1 MKKVKRLLS
10 AILTAVMLCCAII
23 PSAFAKDFA
32 PAFDATNLGVQTQYL
47 YSENNVSWIRKLI
60 IKEDML
66 SSSGILNEAVLHPVT
81 DYPYTTDAPHFK
93 AEVEECVKTYTL
105 DEESQ
110 KAAYLYVL
118 DQLGAL
124 TIISEP
130 TTSNETKAD
139 WLRAQGIIVTEE
151 DEKDAERVLLISALY
166 AMMRNDLYY
175 VLKGEQ
181 LTIPAGT
188 PLEEAIVMYIAALS
202 GQQNSLG
209 SFILKFFGQSSF
221 GSLEDYIYYTSLMA
235 LYTNGYVSVM
245 EITTLPREEV
255 FRRLAIMTIRNYG
268 IAIDSEKATTEELQ
282 QKYLTAML
290 GTHYRVSLDPAS
302 LIKARSNQGI
312 PYYVLQR
319 MASEDANM
327 TISHTRYSYEQCFD
341 YVIKKTQRFDLE
353 KEFYSDIYEYNV
365 YLGSKRET
373 ISISPTPLTATSVV
387 KINNIA
393 VVGGQYTK
401 VELTKD
407 AFQAITIT
415 STYTVN
421 GKSTTSKYKVNVI
434 QGTTPPP
441 DSDLTG
447 LVPTIGTTNGTPGSS
462 GNSSAV
468 TDSNGNALITDSNG
482 NVLVTIPPIQVAL
495 PYITGV
501 NGMASNLIGKVLSLN
516 DKGQL
521 VDQDGNVIS
530 QGTFETLPE
539 GYKYVLG
546 DDGIIQVVLMNE
558 ADSEPSEDTDTIIA
572 ENDDVRSIIIIGSVI
587 MCVALILALIIT
599 LVVIKKRGNSNSADR
614 VKARRQKE
622 IAKKAK
628 LEAKD
633 AKKAKK
639 KKN

>member
-1 MKKVKRLLS
+1 MKNVIRFLS
-10 AILTAVMLCCAII
+10 VFLVAVILCAAMV

-32 PAFDATNLGVQTQYL
+32 PKINASNIGVNTQYL
-47 YSENNVSWIRKLI
+47 YSENNVSWLRQLT

-93 AEVEECVKTYTL
+93 LEVEECVKTYTL
-105 DEESQ
+105 DKESQ
-110 KAAYLYVL
+110 KAAYLYVIN
-118 DQLGAL
+118 QIGAL
-124 TIISEP
+124 TLISEP

-151 DEKDAERVLLISALY
+151 DEKDSERVLLISALY
-166 AMMRNDLYY
+166 ALMRNDFYY
-175 VLKGEQ
+175 VIKGEHY
-181 LTIPAGT
+181 TVPAGT
-188 PLEEAIVMYIAALS
+188 PLEEAVVMYLAAIS
-202 GQQNSLG
+202 GHENTLG
-209 SFILKFFGQSSF
+209 SFILKFFGKNSF
-221 GSLEDYIYYTSLMA
+221 GDLEDYLYYTSLMA
-235 LYTNGYVSVM
+235 LYTNGYVSVK

-327 TISHTRYSYEQCFD
+327 TISHTRYTYEQCFD
-341 YVIKKTQRFDLE
+341 YVLKKTQRFDLE
-353 KEFYSDIYEYNV
+353 KEFFSDIYEYNI
-365 YLGSKRET
+365 YLESKRD
-373 ISISPTPLTATSVV
+373 SISVNPNPLTATSLV
-387 KINNIA
+387 KINDVA
-393 VVGGQYTK
+393 VIGGQYTK
-401 VELTKD
+401 VELTN
-407 AFQAITIT
+407 AGIQAITIT

-421 GKSTTSKYKVNVI
+421 GKSTTSKYKINVI

-447 LVPTIGTTNGTPGSS
+447 LVPTMGTTNGNNPS
-462 GNSSAV
+462 GG
-468 TDSNGNALITDSNG
+468 GNALVTDSNG
-482 NVLVTIPPIQVAL
+482 NVLITVPPLSVAL
-495 PYITGV
+495 PYVTGV
-501 NGMASNLIGKVLSLN
+501 NGLATNLIGKVLSLN

-530 QGTFETLPE
+530 QGTFDTLPE

-546 DDGIIQVVLMNE
+546 EDGIIQVVLMNE
-558 ADSEPSEDTDTIIA
+558 EETTTADSASLLEGESNE
-572 ENDDVRSIIIIGSVI
+572 VRSIIIIGAVV
-587 MCVALILALIIT
+587 MCIALILALIIT
-599 LVVIKKRGNSNSADR
+599 LIVIKKRGNSADK

-622 IAKKAK
+622 KSKKAK
-628 LEAKD
+628 LEAKE

-639 KKN
+639 KK

>member
-1 MKKVKRLLS
+1 MKKAKRLLS
-10 AILTAVMLCCAII
+10 AVLVAVLFCSAII
-23 PSAFAKDFA
+23 PSAFARDFA
-32 PAFDATNLGVQTQYL
+32 PVFDATNLGVQTQYA
-47 YSENNVSWIRKLI
+47 YSENNVSWLRKLV

-66 SSSGILNEAVLHPVT
+66 STSGLINEAVLHPVT

-118 DQLGAL
+118 NQIGAL

-175 VLKGEQ
+175 VMKGEHY
-181 LTIPAGT
+181 TIPAGT
-188 PLEEAIVMYIAALS
+188 PLEEATVMYIAALS
-202 GQQNSLG
+202 GQENSLS
-209 SFILKFFGQSSF
+209 SFILKFFGKNSF

-245 EITTLPREEV
+245 EISSLPRAEV

-268 IAIDSEKATTEELQ
+268 LAIDSEKATTEELQ

-302 LIKARSNQGI
+302 LVKASSNQGI
-312 PYYVLQR
+312 PYYILQR
-319 MASEDANM
+319 MATEDAKM
-327 TISHTRYSYEQCFD
+327 TISHTRYTYEQCFD
-341 YVIKKTQRFDLE
+341 YVLKKTQRFDLD
-353 KEFYSDIYEYNV
+353 KEFFSDIYEYNI
-365 YLGSKRET
+365 YLGSKRED
-373 ISISPTPLTATSVV
+373 IYVNPTPLTATSVI
-387 KINNIA
+387 KINDVA
-393 VVGGQYTK
+393 VVGGQYAK
-401 VELTKD
+401 VNLTAD
-407 AFQAITIT
+407 GIQAFTIT

-421 GKSTTSKYKVNVI
+421 GKPTTSKYKINVI

-447 LVPTIGTTNGTPGSS
+447 LVPTMGTSDGTT
-462 GNSSAV
+462 GN
-468 TDSNGNALITDSNG
+468 NNALITDPNG
-482 NVLVTIPPIQVAL
+482 NVLVTVPPLSMAL
-495 PYITGV
+495 PYVTGV
-501 NGMASNLIGKVLSLN
+501 NGIASNLIGKVLSLN

-530 QGTFETLPE
+530 QGTFDTLPE

-546 DDGIIQVVLMNE
+546 EDGIIQVVLMNE
-558 ADSEPSEDTDTIIA
+558 EETTAPDNTALPDM
-572 ENDDVRSIIIIGSVI
+572 ENNDVRSILIIGSIV

-599 LVVIKKRGNSNSADR
+599 LAVIKKRGNNADR

-628 LEAKD
+628 LEAKET
-633 AKKAKK
+633 KKAKK
-639 KKN
+639 KKK

>member
-1 MKKVKRLLS
+1 MKKLTRLLS
-10 AILTAVMLCCAII
+10 IVLIAVLFCSTMI
-23 PSAFAKDFA
+23 PSAFAKEFA
-32 PAFDATNLGVQTQYL
+32 PAFDYTNLGVQTQYK

-118 DQLGAL
+118 DQIGAL

-139 WLRAQGIIVTEE
+139 WLRAQGIIITKE
-151 DEKDAERVLLISALY
+151 DEADADKTLLISALY

-175 VLKGEQ
+175 VMKGEHY
-181 LTIPAGT
+181 TIPSGT
-188 PLEEAIVMYIAALS
+188 PLEEAVVMYIAALS
-202 GQQNSLG
+202 GQEKTLS
-209 SFILKFFGQSSF
+209 SFILKFFGTNSF

-235 LYTNGYVSVM
+235 LYTNGYVSVL

-302 LIKARSNQGI
+302 LVKSTINQGI

-319 MASEDANM
+319 MAAEDANM
-327 TISHTRYSYEQCFD
+327 TISHTRYTYEQCFE
-341 YVIKKTQRFDLE
+341 YVLKKTQRFDLD
-353 KEFYSDIYEYNV
+353 KEFFSDIYEYNV
-365 YLGSKRET
+365 YLESKRDT

-387 KINNIA
+387 KINDTA

-401 VELTKD
+401 VELTAD

-421 GKSTTSKYKVNVI
+421 GKSTTSKYKINVI

-447 LVPTIGTTNGTPGSS
+447 LVPTMGTS
-462 GNSSAV
+462 GES
-468 TDSNGNALITDSNG
+468 GNALVTDSNG
-482 NVLVTIPPIQVAL
+482 NVLITVPPLSVAL
-495 PYITGV
+495 PYVTGV
-501 NGMASNLIGKVLSLN
+501 NGLASNLAGKVLSLN

-521 VDQDGNVIS
+521 VDQYGNVIS

-546 DDGIIQVVLMNE
+546 DDGIIQVVLMNDE
-558 ADSEPSEDTDTIIA
+558 ESTTADSVLSLDDEDGK
-572 ENDDVRSIIIIGSVI
+572 VRSIIIIGSVV
-587 MCVALILALIIT
+587 MCIALILALIIT
-599 LVVIKKRGNSNSADR
+599 FVIVKKKGNSADK

-622 IAKKAK
+622 KDKKAK
-628 LEAKD
+628 LEAKE
-633 AKKAKK
+633 AKKAQKK
-639 KKN
+639 KK

>member
-1 MKKVKRLLS
+1 MKKAKRLLS
-10 AILTAVMLCCAII
+10 AVLVAVLFCSAII
-23 PSAFAKDFA
+23 PSAFARDFA
-32 PAFDATNLGVQTQYL
+32 PVFDATNLGVQTQYA
-47 YSENNVSWIRKLI
+47 YSENNVSWLRKLV

-66 SSSGILNEAVLHPVT
+66 STSGLINEAVLHPVT

-118 DQLGAL
+118 NQIGAL

-151 DEKDAERVLLISALY
+151 DEKDAERALLISALY

-175 VLKGEQ
+175 VMKGEHY
-181 LTIPAGT
+181 TIPAGT
-188 PLEEAIVMYIAALS
+188 PLEEATVMYIAALS
-202 GQQNSLG
+202 GHENSLG
-209 SFILKFFGQSSF
+209 SFILKFFGKNSF

-245 EITTLPREEV
+245 EISSLPRAEV

-268 IAIDSEKATTEELQ
+268 LAIDSEKATTEELQ

-302 LIKARSNQGI
+302 LVKASSNQGI
-312 PYYVLQR
+312 PYYILQR
-319 MASEDANM
+319 MAAEDAKM
-327 TISHTRYSYEQCFD
+327 TLSHTRYTYEQCFD
-341 YVIKKTQRFDLE
+341 YVLKKTQRFDLD
-353 KEFYSDIYEYNV
+353 KEFFSDIYEYNI
-365 YLGSKRET
+365 YLGSKRED
-373 ISISPTPLTATSVV
+373 IYVNPTPLTATSVI
-387 KINNIA
+387 KINDVA
-393 VVGGQYTK
+393 VVGGQYAK
-401 VELTKD
+401 VNLTAD
-407 AFQAITIT
+407 GIQAFTIT

-421 GKSTTSKYKVNVI
+421 GKPTTSKYKINVI

-447 LVPTIGTTNGTPGSS
+447 LVPTMGTSDGTT
-462 GNSSAV
+462 GN
-468 TDSNGNALITDSNG
+468 NNALITDPNG
-482 NVLVTIPPIQVAL
+482 NVLVTVPPLSMAL
-495 PYITGV
+495 PYVTGV
-501 NGMASNLIGKVLSLN
+501 NGIASNLIGKVLSLN

-530 QGTFETLPE
+530 QGTFDTLPE

-546 DDGIIQVVLMNE
+546 EDGIIQVVLMNE
-558 ADSEPSEDTDTIIA
+558 EETTAPDNTALPDM
-572 ENDDVRSIIIIGSVI
+572 ENNDVRSILIIGSIV

-599 LVVIKKRGNSNSADR
+599 LAVIKKRGNNADR

-628 LEAKD
+628 LEAKET
-633 AKKAKK
+633 KKAKK
-639 KKN
+639 KKK

>member
-1 MKKVKRLLS
+1 MKKAKRLLS
-10 AILTAVMLCCAII
+10 AVLVAVLFCSAII
-23 PSAFAKDFA
+23 PSAFARDFA
-32 PAFDATNLGVQTQYL
+32 PVFDATNLGVQTQYA
-47 YSENNVSWIRKLI
+47 YSENNVSWLRKLV

-66 SSSGILNEAVLHPVT
+66 STSGLINEAVLHPVT

-118 DQLGAL
+118 NQIGAL

-151 DEKDAERVLLISALY
+151 DENNAERVLLISALY

-175 VLKGEQ
+175 VMKGEHY
-181 LTIPAGT
+181 TIPAGT
-188 PLEEAIVMYIAALS
+188 PLEEATVMYIAALS
-202 GQQNSLG
+202 GQENSLS
-209 SFILKFFGQSSF
+209 SFILKFFGKNSF

-245 EITTLPREEV
+245 EISSLPRAEV

-268 IAIDSEKATTEELQ
+268 LAIDSEKATTEELQ

-302 LIKARSNQGI
+302 LVKASSNQGI
-312 PYYVLQR
+312 PYYILQR
-319 MASEDANM
+319 MAAEDAKM
-327 TISHTRYSYEQCFD
+327 TLSHTRYTYEQCFD
-341 YVIKKTQRFDLE
+341 YVLKKTQRFDLD
-353 KEFYSDIYEYNV
+353 KEFFSDIYEYNI
-365 YLGSKRET
+365 YLGSKRED
-373 ISISPTPLTATSVV
+373 IYVNPTPLTATSVI
-387 KINNIA
+387 KINDVA
-393 VVGGQYTK
+393 VVGGQYAK
-401 VELTKD
+401 VNLTAD
-407 AFQAITIT
+407 GIQAFTIT

-421 GKSTTSKYKVNVI
+421 GKPTTSKYKINVI

-447 LVPTIGTTNGTPGSS
+447 LVPTMGTSDGTT
-462 GNSSAV
+462 GN
-468 TDSNGNALITDSNG
+468 NNALITDPNG
-482 NVLVTIPPIQVAL
+482 NVLVTVPPLSMAL
-495 PYITGV
+495 PYVTGV
-501 NGMASNLIGKVLSLN
+501 NGIASNLIGKVLSLN

-530 QGTFETLPE
+530 QGTFDTLPE

-546 DDGIIQVVLMNE
+546 EDGIIQVVLMNE
-558 ADSEPSEDTDTIIA
+558 EETTAPDNTALPDM
-572 ENDDVRSIIIIGSVI
+572 ENNDVRSILIIGSIV

-599 LVVIKKRGNSNSADR
+599 LAVIKKRGNNADR

-628 LEAKD
+628 LEAKET
-633 AKKAKK
+633 KKAKK
-639 KKN
+639 KKK

>member
-1 MKKVKRLLS
+1 MKKVTQLLS
-10 AILTAVMLCCAII
+10 AVLVAVLLCTTMI
-23 PSAFAKDFA
+23 PSAFARDFA
-32 PAFDATNLGVQTQYL
+32 PTFDATNLGVQTQYA
-47 YSENNVSWIRKLI
+47 YSENNVSWIRKLV

-66 SSSGILNEAVLHPVT
+66 SSSGLMNEAVLHPVT

-118 DQLGAL
+118 NQIGAL

-139 WLRAQGIIVTEE
+139 WLRAQGIVITEE
-151 DEKDAERVLLISALY
+151 DEADADKVLLISALY

-175 VLKGEQ
+175 VYKGEHY
-181 LTIPAGT
+181 TIPAGT
-188 PLEEAIVMYIAALS
+188 PLEEAVVMYIAALS
-202 GQQNSLG
+202 GQENSLG
-209 SFILKFFGQSSF
+209 SFILKFFGKNSF

-245 EITTLPREEV
+245 EVTTLPRQEV

-268 IAIDSEKATTEELQ
+268 IAIDSENATTEELQ

-290 GTHYRVSLDPAS
+290 GTHYRVSLDPSS
-302 LIKARSNQGI
+302 LIKARVNQGI

-319 MASEDANM
+319 MATEDANM
-327 TISHTRYSYEQCFD
+327 TISHTRYTYEQCFD
-341 YVIKKTQRFDLE
+341 YVLKKTQRFDVE
-353 KEFYSDIYEYNV
+353 KEFFSDIYEYNI
-365 YLGSKRET
+365 YLESKREN
-373 ISISPTPLTATSVV
+373 ISVSPTPLTATSVV
-387 KINNIA
+387 KINDVA
-393 VVGGQYTK
+393 VVGGQYAK
-401 VELTKD
+401 VQLTKD
-407 AFQAITIT
+407 AIQAFTIT

-421 GKSTTSKYKVNVI
+421 GKSTTSKYKINVI

-447 LVPTIGTTNGTPGSS
+447 LVPTLGPTDNTNPS
-462 GNSSAV
+462 GGNNALV
-468 TDSNGNALITDSNG
+468 TDPNGNPLIT
-482 NVLVTIPPIQVAL
+482 VPPISVAL
-495 PYITGV
+495 PYVTGV

-530 QGTFETLPE
+530 QGTFNTLPE

-546 DDGIIQVVLMNE
+546 DDGIIKVVLMNE
-558 ADSEPSEDTDTIIA
+558 TDTTVADSAPLLDA
-572 ENDDVRSIIIIGSVI
+572 ESNDVRSIIIIGSIV

-599 LVVIKKRGNSNSADR
+599 LAVIKKRGNSAEQ
-614 VKARRQKE
+614 VKARRKKE

-628 LEAKD
+628 LEAKE

-639 KKN
+639 KKK

>member
-1 MKKVKRLLS
+1 MKKAKRLFS
-10 AILTAVMLCCAII
+10 AVLVAVLFCSAII
-23 PSAFAKDFA
+23 PSAFARDFA
-32 PAFDATNLGVQTQYL
+32 PVFDATNLGVQTQYT
-47 YSENNVSWIRKLI
+47 YSENNVSWLRKLV

-66 SSSGILNEAVLHPVT
+66 STSGLINEAVLHPVT

-118 DQLGAL
+118 NQIGAL

-175 VLKGEQ
+175 VMKGEHY
-181 LTIPAGT
+181 TIPAGT
-188 PLEEAIVMYIAALS
+188 PLEEATVMYIAALS
-202 GQQNSLG
+202 GQENSLS
-209 SFILKFFGQSSF
+209 SFILKFFGKNSF

-245 EITTLPREEV
+245 EISSLPRAEV

-268 IAIDSEKATTEELQ
+268 LAIDSEKATTEELQ

-302 LIKARSNQGI
+302 LVKASSNQGI
-312 PYYVLQR
+312 PYYILQR
-319 MASEDANM
+319 MAAEDAKM
-327 TISHTRYSYEQCFD
+327 TLSHTRYTYEQCFD
-341 YVIKKTQRFDLE
+341 YVLKKTQRFDLD
-353 KEFYSDIYEYNV
+353 KEFFSDIYEYNI
-365 YLGSKRET
+365 YLGSKRED
-373 ISISPTPLTATSVV
+373 IYVNPTPLTATSVI
-387 KINNIA
+387 KINDVA
-393 VVGGQYTK
+393 VVGGQYAK
-401 VELTKD
+401 VNLTAD
-407 AFQAITIT
+407 GIQAFTIT

-421 GKSTTSKYKVNVI
+421 GKPTTSKYKINVI

-447 LVPTIGTTNGTPGSS
+447 LVPTMGTSDGTT
-462 GNSSAV
+462 GN
-468 TDSNGNALITDSNG
+468 NNALITDPNG
-482 NVLVTIPPIQVAL
+482 NVLVTVPPLSMAL
-495 PYITGV
+495 PYVTGV
-501 NGMASNLIGKVLSLN
+501 NGIASNLIGKVLSLN

-530 QGTFETLPE
+530 QGTFDTLPE

-546 DDGIIQVVLMNE
+546 EDGIIQVVLMNE
-558 ADSEPSEDTDTIIA
+558 EETTAPDNTALPDM
-572 ENDDVRSIIIIGSVI
+572 ENNDVRSILIIGSIV

-599 LVVIKKRGNSNSADR
+599 LAVIKKRGNNADR

-628 LEAKD
+628 LEAKET
-633 AKKAKK
+633 KKAKK
-639 KKN
+639 KKK

>member
-1 MKKVKRLLS
+1 MKNVTRLL
-10 AILTAVMLCCAII
+10 AVFLVTVILCATMV

-32 PAFDATNLGVQTQYL
+32 PKLNATNLGVNTQYL
-47 YSENNVSWIRKLI
+47 YSENNVSWLRQLT

-105 DEESQ
+105 DKESQ

-118 DQLGAL
+118 NQIGAL

-139 WLRAQGIIVTEE
+139 WLRAHGIIVTEE

-175 VLKGEQ
+175 VMKGEQ
-181 LTIPAGT
+181 YTIPAGT
-188 PLEEAIVMYIAALS
+188 PLEEAVVMYLAAIS
-202 GQQNSLG
+202 GHENTLG
-209 SFILKFFGQSSF
+209 SFILKFFGKDSF
-221 GSLEDYIYYTSLMA
+221 GDLEDYLYYTSLMA

-245 EITTLPREEV
+245 EITTLPRDEV
-255 FRRLAIMTIRNYG
+255 YRRLAIMTIRNYG
-268 IAIDSEKATTEELQ
+268 LAIDSEKATTEELQ

-327 TISHTRYSYEQCFD
+327 TISHTRYTYEQCFD
-341 YVIKKTQRFDLE
+341 YVLKKTQRFDLE
-353 KEFYSDIYEYNV
+353 KEFFSDIYEYNI
-365 YLGSKRET
+365 YLNSKREN
-373 ISISPTPLTATSVV
+373 ISVNPNPLTATSLI
-387 KINNIA
+387 KINGVA
-393 VVGGQYTK
+393 VVGGQYAK
-401 VELTKD
+401 VELTD
-407 AFQAITIT
+407 AGIQAITIT

-421 GKSTTSKYKVNVI
+421 GKSTTSKYKINVI

-447 LVPTIGTTNGTPGSS
+447 LIPTMGSTNGTT
-462 GNSSAV
+462 GNALI
-468 TDSNGNALITDSNG
+468 TDQNGNALIT
-482 NVLVTIPPIQVAL
+482 VPPLSVAL
-495 PYITGV
+495 PYVTGV
-501 NGMASNLIGKVLSLN
+501 NGIASNLVGKVLSLN

-521 VDQDGNVIS
+521 VDQYGNVIS

-558 ADSEPSEDTDTIIA
+558 TEPTTADDNPLLAEDDNTIRKA
-572 ENDDVRSIIIIGSVI
+572 IIIGAVV
-587 MCVALILALIIT
+587 MCIALILALIIT
-599 LVVIKKRGNSNSADR
+599 LAVLKKRGNSEEQ

-622 IAKKAK
+622 KAKKAK
-628 LEAKD
+628 REAKE
-633 AKKAKK
+633 AKKANKK
-639 KKN
+639 KK

>member
-1 MKKVKRLLS
+1 MKKATRLLS
-10 AILTAVMLCCAII
+10 AVLAAIILCAAMI
-23 PSAFAKDFA
+23 PSAFARDFA
-32 PAFDATNLGVQTQYL
+32 PKFDATNLGVQTQYA
-47 YSENNVSWIRKLI
+47 YSENNVSWIRKLV

-66 SSSGILNEAVLHPVT
+66 SSSTILNEVVLHPVT

-118 DQLGAL
+118 DQIGAL

-175 VLKGEQ
+175 VMKGEQ
-181 LTIPAGT
+181 YTIPAGT
-188 PLEEAIVMYIAALS
+188 PLEEAVVMYIAALS
-202 GQQNSLG
+202 GQENSLG
-209 SFILKFFGQSSF
+209 SFILKFFGKNSF

-268 IAIDSEKATTEELQ
+268 LAIDSENATTEELQ

-302 LIKARSNQGI
+302 LIKASSNQGI

-319 MASEDANM
+319 MATEDANM
-327 TISHTRYSYEQCFD
+327 TISHTRYTYEQCFD
-341 YVIKKTQRFDLE
+341 YVLKKTQRFDLE
-353 KEFYSDIYEYNV
+353 KEFFSDIYEYNI

-373 ISISPTPLTATSVV
+373 ISVSPTPLTATSLV
-387 KINNIA
+387 KINDVA

-401 VELTKD
+401 VELTNAGIQ
-407 AFQAITIT
+407 AFTIT

-421 GKSTTSKYKVNVI
+421 GKSTTSKYKINVI

-447 LVPTIGTTNGTPGSS
+447 LVPTIGSSDNTNPS
-462 GNSSAV
+462 GGGN
-468 TDSNGNALITDSNG
+468 NALVTDSNG
-482 NVLVTIPPIQVAL
+482 NVLITVPPMSLAL
-495 PYITGV
+495 PYVTGV
-501 NGMASNLIGKVLSLN
+501 NGIASNLIGKVLSLN

-530 QGTFETLPE
+530 QGTFDTLPE

-546 DDGIIQVVLMNE
+546 DDGIIKVVLMNE
-558 ADSEPSEDTDTIIA
+558 EETTTADSSPLLDG
-572 ENDDVRSIIIIGSVI
+572 ENSDVRSIIIIGAVV
-587 MCVALILALIIT
+587 MCIALILALIIT
-599 LVVIKKRGNSNSADR
+599 LIVIKKRGNSADQ

-622 IAKKAK
+622 KAKKAK
-628 LEAKD
+628 LEAKE

-639 KKN
+639 KKK

>member
-1 MKKVKRLLS
+1 MKKVARLLS
-10 AILTAVMLCCAII
+10 AVLVAVLLCTTMI

-32 PAFDATNLGVQTQYL
+32 PKIDATNLGVQTQYA
-47 YSENNVSWIRKLI
+47 YSENNVSWIRKLV

-66 SSSGILNEAVLHPVT
+66 SSQGILNEAVLHPVT

-93 AEVEECVKTYTL
+93 AEVEENIKTYTL

-118 DQLGAL
+118 NQIGAL

-139 WLRAQGIIVTEE
+139 WLRAQGIVITEE
-151 DEKDAERVLLISALY
+151 DEANADKVLLISALY

-175 VLKGEQ
+175 VYKGEHY
-181 LTIPAGT
+181 TIPAGT
-188 PLEEAIVMYIAALS
+188 PLEEAVVMYIAALS
-202 GQQNSLG
+202 GHENSLG
-209 SFILKFFGQSSF
+209 SFILKFFGKNSF

-268 IAIDSEKATTEELQ
+268 LAIDSENATTEELQ

-312 PYYVLQR
+312 PYYILQR
-319 MASEDANM
+319 MATEDAKM
-327 TISHTRYSYEQCFD
+327 TISHTRYTYEQCFD
-341 YVIKKTQRFDLE
+341 YVLKKTQRFDLD
-353 KEFYSDIYEYNV
+353 KEFFSDIYEYNI
-365 YLGSKRET
+365 YLDSKRET
-373 ISISPTPLTATSVV
+373 ISVNPTPLTATSIV
-387 KINNIA
+387 KINGVP
-393 VVGGQYTK
+393 VVGGQYSK
-401 VELTKD
+401 VELTD
-407 AFQAITIT
+407 AGIQAITIT

-421 GKSTTSKYKVNVI
+421 GKSTTSTYKVNVI

-447 LVPTIGTTNGTPGSS
+447 LIPTMGSTNGTT
-462 GNSSAV
+462 GNALI
-468 TDSNGNALITDSNG
+468 TDQNGNALIT
-482 NVLVTIPPIQVAL
+482 VPPLSVAL
-495 PYITGV
+495 PYVTGV
-501 NGMASNLIGKVLSLN
+501 NGLATNLVGKVLSLN

-521 VDQDGNVIS
+521 VDQEGNVIS

-546 DDGIIQVVLMNE
+546 EDGIIQVVLMNE
-558 ADSEPSEDTDTIIA
+558 TEPTTSDAVSLLNDENTDA
-572 ENDDVRSIIIIGSVI
+572 RKIIIIGSVV
-587 MCVALILALIIT
+587 MCIALILALIIT
-599 LVVIKKRGNSNSADR
+599 LVVIKKRGNSAEQVR
-614 VKARRQKE
+614 ARRQKE
-622 IAKKAK
+622 KAKKAK
-628 LEAKD
+628 LEAKET
-633 AKKAKK
+633 KKANKK
-639 KKN
+639 KK

>member
-1 MKKVKRLLS
+1 MKKAKRLLS
-10 AILTAVMLCCAII
+10 AVLVAILFCSAII
-23 PSAFAKDFA
+23 PSAFARDFA
-32 PAFDATNLGVQTQYL
+32 PVFDATNLGVQTQYA
-47 YSENNVSWIRKLI
+47 YSENNVSWLRKLV

-66 SSSGILNEAVLHPVT
+66 STSGLINEAVLHPVT

-118 DQLGAL
+118 NQIGAL

-175 VLKGEQ
+175 VMKGEHY
-181 LTIPAGT
+181 TIPAGT

-202 GQQNSLG
+202 GHENSLG
-209 SFILKFFGQSSF
+209 SFILKFFGKNSF

-245 EITTLPREEV
+245 EISSLPRAEV

-268 IAIDSEKATTEELQ
+268 LAIDSEKATTEELQ

-302 LIKARSNQGI
+302 LVKASSNQGI
-312 PYYVLQR
+312 PYYILQR
-319 MASEDANM
+319 MAAEDAKM
-327 TISHTRYSYEQCFD
+327 TISHTRYTYEQCFD
-341 YVIKKTQRFDLE
+341 YVLKKTQRFDLD
-353 KEFYSDIYEYNV
+353 KEFFSDIYEYNI
-365 YLGSKRET
+365 YLGSKRED
-373 ISISPTPLTATSVV
+373 IYVNPTPLTATSVI
-387 KINNIA
+387 KINDVA
-393 VVGGQYTK
+393 VVGGQYAK
-401 VELTKD
+401 VNLTAD
-407 AFQAITIT
+407 GIQAFTIT

-421 GKSTTSKYKVNVI
+421 GKATTSKYKINVI

-441 DSDLTG
+441 DSDLIG
-447 LVPTIGTTNGTPGSS
+447 LVPTMGTSDGTT
-462 GNSSAV
+462 GN
-468 TDSNGNALITDSNG
+468 NNALITDSNG
-482 NVLVTIPPIQVAL
+482 NVLVTVPPLSMAL
-495 PYITGV
+495 PYVTGV
-501 NGMASNLIGKVLSLN
+501 NGIASNLIGKVLSLN

-530 QGTFETLPE
+530 QGTFDTLPE

-546 DDGIIQVVLMNE
+546 EDGIIQVVLMNE
-558 ADSEPSEDTDTIIA
+558 EETTAPDNTALPDM
-572 ENDDVRSIIIIGSVI
+572 ENNDVRSIIIIGSIV

-599 LVVIKKRGNSNSADR
+599 LAVIKKRGNSADR

-622 IAKKAK
+622 LAKKAK
-628 LEAKD
+628 LEAKE

-639 KKN
+639 KKK

>member
-1 MKKVKRLLS
+1 MKKAKRLLS
-10 AILTAVMLCCAII
+10 AVLVAVLFCSAII
-23 PSAFAKDFA
+23 PSAFARDFA
-32 PAFDATNLGVQTQYL
+32 PVFDATNLGVQTQYA
-47 YSENNVSWIRKLI
+47 YSENNVSWLRKLV

-66 SSSGILNEAVLHPVT
+66 STSGLINEAVLHPVT

-118 DQLGAL
+118 NQIGAL

-151 DEKDAERVLLISALY
+151 DEKNSERVLLISALY

-175 VLKGEQ
+175 VMKGEHY
-181 LTIPAGT
+181 TIPAGT
-188 PLEEAIVMYIAALS
+188 PLEEATVMYIAALS
-202 GQQNSLG
+202 GQENSLG
-209 SFILKFFGQSSF
+209 SFILKFFGKNSF

-245 EITTLPREEV
+245 EISSLPRAEV

-268 IAIDSEKATTEELQ
+268 LAIDSEKATTEELQ

-302 LIKARSNQGI
+302 LVKASSNQGI
-312 PYYVLQR
+312 PYYILQR
-319 MASEDANM
+319 MAAEDAKM
-327 TISHTRYSYEQCFD
+327 TISHTRYTYEQCFD
-341 YVIKKTQRFDLE
+341 YVLKKTQRFDLD
-353 KEFYSDIYEYNV
+353 KEFFSDIYEYNI
-365 YLGSKRET
+365 YLGSKRED
-373 ISISPTPLTATSVV
+373 IYVNPTPLTATSVI
-387 KINNIA
+387 KINDVA
-393 VVGGQYTK
+393 VVGGQYAK
-401 VELTKD
+401 VNLTAD
-407 AFQAITIT
+407 GIQAFTIT

-421 GKSTTSKYKVNVI
+421 GKPTTSKYKINVI

-447 LVPTIGTTNGTPGSS
+447 LVPTMGTTDGTT
-462 GNSSAV
+462 GN
-468 TDSNGNALITDSNG
+468 NNALITDSNG
-482 NVLVTIPPIQVAL
+482 NVLVTVPPLSMAL
-495 PYITGV
+495 PYVTGV
-501 NGMASNLIGKVLSLN
+501 NGIASNLIGKVLSLN

-530 QGTFETLPE
+530 QGTFDTLPE

-546 DDGIIQVVLMNE
+546 EDGIIQVVLMNE
-558 ADSEPSEDTDTIIA
+558 EETTAPDNAALPDMEK
-572 ENDDVRSIIIIGSVI
+572 NDVRSIIIIGSIV

-599 LVVIKKRGNSNSADR
+599 LAVIKKRGNNADR

-628 LEAKD
+628 LEAKET
-633 AKKAKK
+633 KKAKK
-639 KKN
+639 KKK

>member
-1 MKKVKRLLS
+1 MKNVTRLL
-10 AILTAVMLCCAII
+10 AVFLVTVILCATMV

-32 PAFDATNLGVQTQYL
+32 PKLNATNLGVNTQYL
-47 YSENNVSWIRKLI
+47 YSENNVSWLRQLT

-105 DEESQ
+105 DKESQ

-118 DQLGAL
+118 NQIGAL

-175 VLKGEQ
+175 VMKGEQ
-181 LTIPAGT
+181 YTIPAGT
-188 PLEEAIVMYIAALS
+188 PLEEAVVMYLAAIS
-202 GQQNSLG
+202 GHENSLG
-209 SFILKFFGQSSF
+209 SFILKFFGKDSF
-221 GSLEDYIYYTSLMA
+221 GDLEDYLYYTSLMA

-245 EITTLPREEV
+245 EITTLPRDEV
-255 FRRLAIMTIRNYG
+255 YRRLAIMTIRNYG
-268 IAIDSEKATTEELQ
+268 LAIDSEKATTEELQ

-319 MASEDANM
+319 MAAEDAKM
-327 TISHTRYSYEQCFD
+327 TISHTRYTYEQCFD
-341 YVIKKTQRFDLE
+341 YVLKKTQRFDLE
-353 KEFYSDIYEYNV
+353 KEFFSDIYEYNI
-365 YLGSKRET
+365 YLNSKREN
-373 ISISPTPLTATSVV
+373 ISVNPNPLTATSLI
-387 KINNIA
+387 KINGVA
-393 VVGGQYTK
+393 VVGGQYAK
-401 VELTKD
+401 VELTD
-407 AFQAITIT
+407 AGIQAITIT

-421 GKSTTSKYKVNVI
+421 GKSTTSKYKINVI

-447 LVPTIGTTNGTPGSS
+447 LIPTMGSTNGTT
-462 GNSSAV
+462 GNALI
-468 TDSNGNALITDSNG
+468 TDQNGNALIT
-482 NVLVTIPPIQVAL
+482 VPPLSVAL
-495 PYITGV
+495 PYVTGV
-501 NGMASNLIGKVLSLN
+501 NGIASNLVGKVLSLN

-521 VDQDGNVIS
+521 VDQYGNVIS

-558 ADSEPSEDTDTIIA
+558 TEPTTADDNPLLADDDNTIRKA
-572 ENDDVRSIIIIGSVI
+572 IIIGAVV
-587 MCVALILALIIT
+587 MCIALILALIIT
-599 LVVIKKRGNSNSADR
+599 LAVLKKRGNSEDQ

-622 IAKKAK
+622 KAKKAK
-628 LEAKD
+628 REAKE
-633 AKKAKK
+633 AKKATKK
-639 KKN
+639 KK

>member
-1 MKKVKRLLS
+1 MRKVARLLS
-10 AILTAVMLCCAII
+10 AVLVAVLLCTTMI

-32 PAFDATNLGVQTQYL
+32 PKLNATNLGVNTQYL
-47 YSENNVSWIRKLI
+47 YSENNVSWLRQLT

-93 AEVEECVKTYTL
+93 AEVEECIKTYTL

-118 DQLGAL
+118 NQIGAL
-124 TIISEP
+124 TLISEP

-175 VLKGEQ
+175 VMKGEQ
-181 LTIPAGT
+181 YTIPAGT
-188 PLEEAIVMYIAALS
+188 PLEEAVVMYLVALS
-202 GQQNSLG
+202 GQENSLG
-209 SFILKFFGQSSF
+209 SFILKFFGKNSF

-245 EITTLPREEV
+245 EITTLPRAEV

-302 LIKARSNQGI
+302 LIKSRSNQGI

-319 MASEDANM
+319 MAAEDANM
-327 TISHTRYSYEQCFD
+327 TISHTRYTYEQCFD
-341 YVIKKTQRFDLE
+341 YVLKKTQRFDLE
-353 KEFYSDIYEYNV
+353 KEFFSDIYEYNI
-365 YLGSKRET
+365 YLNSKRDN
-373 ISISPTPLTATSVV
+373 ISVNPNPLTATSLI
-387 KINNIA
+387 KINGVA
-393 VVGGQYTK
+393 VIGGQYAK
-401 VELTKD
+401 VQLTND
-407 AFQAITIT
+407 GIQAFTIT

-421 GKSTTSKYKVNVI
+421 GKSTTSKYKINVI

-447 LVPTIGTTNGTPGSS
+447 LVPTMGS
-462 GNSSAV
+462 
-468 TDSNGNALITDSNG
+468 TDSTTGSGNALITDTNG
-482 NVLVTIPPIQVAL
+482 NAFITVPPLSMAL
-495 PYITGV
+495 PYVTGV
-501 NGMASNLIGKVLSLN
+501 NGMASNLVGKVLSLN

-521 VDQDGNVIS
+521 VDQYGNVIS

-558 ADSEPSEDTDTIIA
+558 SEPTTSDDAPLLNE
-572 ENDDVRSIIIIGSVI
+572 ENNDIRKIIIIGSVV
-587 MCVALILALIIT
+587 MCIALILALIIT
-599 LVVIKKRGNSNSADR
+599 VAVTKKRGNSEEQVR
-614 VKARRQKE
+614 ARRQKE
-622 IAKKAK
+622 KAKKEK
-628 LEAKD
+628 LEAKE

-639 KKN
+639 KNK

>member
-1 MKKVKRLLS
+1 MKKAKRLLS
-10 AILTAVMLCCAII
+10 AVLVAVLFCSAII
-23 PSAFAKDFA
+23 PSAFARDFA
-32 PAFDATNLGVQTQYL
+32 PVFDATNLGVQTQYA
-47 YSENNVSWIRKLI
+47 YSENNVSWLRKLV

-66 SSSGILNEAVLHPVT
+66 STSGLINEAVLHPVT

-118 DQLGAL
+118 NQIGAL

-175 VLKGEQ
+175 VMKGEHY
-181 LTIPAGT
+181 TIPAGT
-188 PLEEAIVMYIAALS
+188 PLEEATVMYIAALS
-202 GQQNSLG
+202 GQENSLS
-209 SFILKFFGQSSF
+209 SFILKFFGKNSF

-245 EITTLPREEV
+245 EISSLPRAEV

-268 IAIDSEKATTEELQ
+268 LAIDSEKATTEELQ

-302 LIKARSNQGI
+302 LVKASSNQGI
-312 PYYVLQR
+312 PYYILQR
-319 MASEDANM
+319 MAAEDAKM
-327 TISHTRYSYEQCFD
+327 TLSHTRYTYEQCFD
-341 YVIKKTQRFDLE
+341 YVLKKTQRFDLD
-353 KEFYSDIYEYNV
+353 KEFFSDIYEYNI
-365 YLGSKRET
+365 YLGSKRED
-373 ISISPTPLTATSVV
+373 IYVNPTPLTATSVI
-387 KINNIA
+387 KINDVA
-393 VVGGQYTK
+393 VVGGQYAK
-401 VELTKD
+401 VNLTAD
-407 AFQAITIT
+407 GIQAFTIT

-421 GKSTTSKYKVNVI
+421 GKPTTSKYKINVI

-447 LVPTIGTTNGTPGSS
+447 LVPTMGTSDGTT
-462 GNSSAV
+462 GN
-468 TDSNGNALITDSNG
+468 NNALITDPNG
-482 NVLVTIPPIQVAL
+482 NVLVTVPPLSMAL
-495 PYITGV
+495 PYVTGV
-501 NGMASNLIGKVLSLN
+501 NGIASNLIGKVLSLN

-530 QGTFETLPE
+530 QGTFDTLPE

-546 DDGIIQVVLMNE
+546 EDGIIQVVLMNE
-558 ADSEPSEDTDTIIA
+558 EETTAPDNTALPDM
-572 ENDDVRSIIIIGSVI
+572 ENNDVRSILIIGSIV

-599 LVVIKKRGNSNSADR
+599 LAVIKKRGNNADR

-628 LEAKD
+628 LEAKET
-633 AKKAKK
+633 KKAKK
-639 KKN
+639 KKK